1 MFHSFLYFYGERSR
15 THSRSA
21 KIRVMLKVKDLHLC
35 DYAFIAEGGKLG
47 LIGIFDRVGVAA
59 VPAVINPFH
68 VVADFGSDTE
78 YTTEIELTILDPE
91 DKALFNVKGLLK
103 LQAGK
108 SHNFL
113 AGIAGFKIEKP
124 GTYTVRFMEKGN
136 ELARMEFPVLIVD
149 QNAPRP
155 R

>member
-1 MFHSFLYFYGERSR
+1 
-15 THSRSA
+15 
-21 KIRVMLKVKDLHLC
+21 MLKLKDLHLC

-47 LIGIFDRVGVAA
+47 LIGIFDRVGVAD

-68 VVADFGSDTE
+68 VVAVFASETE
-78 YTTEIELTILDPE
+78 YTTEVELSILDPQ
-91 DKALFNVKGLLK
+91 DKVAFNAKGPLK

-108 SHNFL
+108 NHNFL
-113 AGIAGFKIEKP
+113 AGIAGFKVEKP

-149 QNAPRP
+149 QKIPQP
-155 R
+155 G